1 MKIKKLCLAMAGV
14 IAAGSA
20 TAMLAACSEHYDL
33 VYATWNLSTEAV
45 NNIERQMIK
54 EFEERNDVKI
64 KIEESIS
71 ITAYDESISA
81 LAVKNKLPDVF
92 MLSNINYGL
101 RNQYVADITELVEA
115 DKTGDWDKIPKPIE
129 EAVHFK
135 SGIYAIPF
143 SMNIM
148 GYFANMDLLETYNA
162 DDKLYD
168 ANGKFT
174 YDSFYETV
182 SAMSE
187 LKSSGIMG
195 LNKESTVFEWYPA
208 SVNEAMGWF
217 TWDGEKYSLDSAEFK
232 DGLDKTK
239 QLRSEGLTYDS
250 LSEQDRSNYFD
261 GVDGDVNLW
270 DNGKLALRWGY
281 SYEVPDMSENVENI
295 KFLGVPGGRTPIVGD
310 YLAISKTCQN
320 KELAYKFA
328 KWMSFDQSGIEERIT
343 REKKVTNTLPMTTD
357 AGLIQKY
364 FDKFTLVDGLQ
375 IAYEDLDKGIVE
387 GVKVVPGYNQSR
399 WKAKTGLTITTKEG
413 ETIQDTEMGRYLD
426 LCWTGE
432 QTYAEHAAECNKLA
446 NESYAN
452 AIKSF
457 ENFYS

>member
-1 MKIKKLCLAMAGV
+1 MAGV

-182 SAMSE
+182 SVVRSDG
-187 LKSSGIMG
+187 GI
-195 LNKESTVFEWYPA
+195 LWACK
-208 SVNEAMGWF
+208 
-217 TWDGEKYSLDSAEFK
+217 
-232 DGLDKTK
+232 
-239 QLRSEGLTYDS
+239 
-250 LSEQDRSNYFD
+250 NY
-261 GVDGDVNLW
+261 DGDVMSDMIASAYGSLGMMSSVLVSPDGKYEFEAAHGTVTRHYYAHLRGEETSTNPVATLW
-270 DNGKLALRWGY
+270 A
-281 SYEVPDMSENVENI
+281 
-295 KFLGVPGGRTPIVGD
+295 
-310 YLAISKTCQN
+310 
-320 KELAYKFA
+320 
-328 KWMSFDQSGIEERIT
+328 
-343 REKKVTNTLPMTTD
+343 
-357 AGLIQKY
+357 
-364 FDKFTLVDGLQ
+364 
-375 IAYEDLDKGIVE
+375 
-387 GVKVVPGYNQSR
+387 
-399 WKAKTGLTITTKEG
+399 
-413 ETIQDTEMGRYLD
+413 
-426 LCWTGE
+426 WTGALKKRGE
-432 QTYAEHAAECNKLA
+432 FDGNAALA
-446 NESYAN
+446 DFASRLEIATLKTIESGFMTGDLVPH
-452 AIKSF
+452 SF
-457 ENFYS
+457 SRSFIGGGL